1 MSALDQAW
9 QSLSKA
15 TQLKE
20 AGDLEG
26 AIKIINKAKAMLKG
40 RPIDLNPA
48 PPAEMREIYTKLAYY
63 YRLLGDYDAMLLTIK
78 EGYESAIS
86 WGSFG
91 MNMMKRQS

>member
-26 AIKIINKAKAMLKG
+26 AIKVIYKAKAVLEG

-48 PPAEMREIYTKLAYY
+48 PPAEMRDLYKTS
-63 YRLLGDYDAMLLTIK
+63 LLL
-78 EGYESAIS
+78 SS
-86 WGSFG
+86 P
-91 MNMMKRQS
+91 R